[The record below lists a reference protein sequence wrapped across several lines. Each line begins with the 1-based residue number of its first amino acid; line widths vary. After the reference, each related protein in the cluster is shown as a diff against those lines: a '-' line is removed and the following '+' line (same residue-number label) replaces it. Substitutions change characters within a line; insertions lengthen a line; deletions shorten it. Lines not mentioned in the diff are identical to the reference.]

1 VITVIGYDG
10 GPLPAGAHE
19 RLSAASLVMG
29 GRRHLREVALPA
41 GVRTVALRDDPAAA
55 LRAVADEPG
64 EVVVLA
70 SGDPGFFGVV
80 RAVRRA
86 VQPRPVEVLPGLTS
100 IALAF
105 GRAGLEWDDAVVVS
119 AHGRDP
125 RAALAVARSQPKVAV
140 LTDERCG
147 PAQLGAALA
156 GRTDRVLVV
165 GERLGLPGERVV
177 EVTPD
182 EAAAGTWVDPNVV
195 LVLPS
200 DRAAAAPAPRAVVAG
215 FRGPGGWALPVEA
228 FAHRD
233 AMITKPEVRAVVLA
247 RLGPRLGDVVWDVGA
262 GSGSIGVECA
272 RFGADVHA
280 VERDAAD
287 AARVRANAAAH
298 GVAVHVVTGE
308 APAALAGL
316 PDPDAVVV
324 GGGGLRVVE
333 ACAARR
339 PARLVVALATL
350 EHVAPV
356 RDALRRRTTSTPS
369 CCRSGVLAPLG
380 AGTRLVPGGPVFVLS
395 GALHT

>member
-1 VITVIGYDG
+1 
-10 GPLPAGAHE
+10 
-19 RLSAASLVMG
+19 
-29 GRRHLREVALPA
+29 
-41 GVRTVALRDDPAAA
+41 
-55 LRAVADEPG
+55 
-64 EVVVLA
+64 
-70 SGDPGFFGVV
+70 
-80 RAVRRA
+80 
-86 VQPRPVEVLPGLTS
+86 
-100 IALAF
+100 
-105 GRAGLEWDDAVVVS
+105 
-119 AHGRDP
+119 
-125 RAALAVARSQPKVAV
+125 
-140 LTDERCG
+140 
-147 PAQLGAALA
+147 
-156 GRTDRVLVV
+156 VLVV

-200 DRAAAAPAPRAVVAG
+200 DRAAAAPGPRAVVAG

-280 VERDAAD
+280 VERDSAD

-356 RDALRRRTTSTPS
+356 RDALAAAYDVDAVLLQVS
-369 CCRSGVLAPLG
+369 VLAPLG